1 MPENNEGNKLCSA
14 RKNENTWHSFTFS
27 DKDTKKNWPKISRH
41 TYLLHFWPPEDLLKS
56 HQQGAQRHLQCLRLP
71 SSVAGQGYSEEK
83 RMILILL
90 HS

>member
-1 MPENNEGNKLCSA
+1 MKVINCAVPEKMKIHGIASL
-14 RKNENTWHSFTFS
+14 F
-27 DKDTKKNWPKISRH
+27 DKDTQKNWPKITRH

-71 SSVAGQGYSEEK
+71 SSEAEQGYSEEK